1 MIIGDLDGVSL
12 HQPLIFNSGIQQK
25 SLKEFSELAIL
36 QMGTMIY
43 DLVVKLIEK

>member
-36 QMGTMIY
+36 NMGTIKF
-43 DLVVKLIEK
+43 DLEVKVG